1 MNIYFDNAATT
12 ALHREVVAKMTEV
25 LTDNYGNP
33 SATYALGRKT
43 RTLIETARKQIA
55 QQLGAQS
62 SEIIFT
68 SGGSEADNLILRG
81 CVRDLGVRVII
92 TSLIEHHAVLHTVE
106 ALAKEYGVQIE
117 YVHLTT
123 EGDVCLQHLETLLQ
137 QYADQKVLVS
147 LMHVNNEIGNIL
159 PLATVAAFCKKYG
172 AYFHSDTVQS
182 VAHLPIDLRE
192 VPVDFITASAH
203 KFHGPKGV
211 GFAFIRKGI
220 VLHPLIYGGE
230 QEKGLRAGTEA
241 VHNIVGMQE
250 ALKLAYRDRASHTE
264 KLHQLKQYFIAAL
277 KEHFPEVVF
286 NGNSQ
291 DEEKSSHTILNVGFP
306 NWENKKDT
314 LLFESDLK
322 GVACSKG
329 SACQSGS
336 VGESHVLQAFLPAER
351 LRYPSLRFS
360 FSIQNTTEEVDNLI
374 KILGEIAKK

>member
-1 MNIYFDNAATT
+1 M
-12 ALHREVVAKMTEV
+12 VAKMTEV

-117 YVHLTT
+117 YVHLTA

-203 KFHGPKGV
+203 QKRYRTTPFDLWRRTRKRFARRYRGSTQYSGYAR
-211 GFAFIRKGI
+211 GFEI
-220 VLHPLIYGGE
+220 
-230 QEKGLRAGTEA
+230 GL
-241 VHNIVGMQE
+241 
-250 ALKLAYRDRASHTE
+250 
-264 KLHQLKQYFIAAL
+264 
-277 KEHFPEVVF
+277 
-286 NGNSQ
+286 
-291 DEEKSSHTILNVGFP
+291 
-306 NWENKKDT
+306 
-314 LLFESDLK
+314 
-322 GVACSKG
+322 
-329 SACQSGS
+329 SG
-336 VGESHVLQAFLPAER
+336 
-351 LRYPSLRFS
+351 
-360 FSIQNTTEEVDNLI
+360 
-374 KILGEIAKK
+374 

>member
-1 MNIYFDNAATT
+1 
-12 ALHREVVAKMTEV
+12 
-25 LTDNYGNP
+25 
-33 SATYALGRKT
+33 
-43 RTLIETARKQIA
+43 
-55 QQLGAQS
+55 
-62 SEIIFT
+62 
-68 SGGSEADNLILRG
+68 
-81 CVRDLGVRVII
+81 
-92 TSLIEHHAVLHTVE
+92 
-106 ALAKEYGVQIE
+106 
-117 YVHLTT
+117 
-123 EGDVCLQHLETLLQ
+123 
-137 QYADQKVLVS
+137 
-147 LMHVNNEIGNIL
+147 MHVNNEIGNIL

-182 VAHLPIDLRE
+182 VAHLTIDLRE

-220 VLHPLIYGGE
+220 ALHPLIYGGE

-264 KLHQLKQYFIAAL
+264 KLQQLKQYFIVAL

-291 DEEKSSHTILNVGFP
+291 DKEKSSHTILNVGFP

-314 LLFESDLK
+314 LLFELDLK

-336 VGESHVLQAFLPAER
+336 VGESHVLQAFLPAES

-374 KILGEIAKK
+374 KILGEIAKN